1 MNKGVIVLRL
11 PNGYGSVHKLSGKRH
26 KPWTAKVTAG
36 WEIVNDECR
45 QVQKYIGYF
54 ATRSEALQALSD
66 YNDNPYDLDSSK
78 VTFAELYDKWS
89 KYHFEKISDSRIRGI
104 KSAYAKCE
112 ALYKLK
118 FKNVKAS
125 HLDAVTNNPD
135 IGQATKQ
142 QIKSLFNQLYKYA
155 LKNDIVKKDYSSL
168 MDPVGKYERE
178 KKIEIFTNDEIQTLW
193 NSLDVEN
200 VDVILIGI
208 YSGWRPSELTDL
220 ETNNI
225 SLENGTMLGGIK
237 TENGVDRIV
246 PIHNKI
252 IPLIENRLNVSKK
265 TLFNMNYEQY
275 RYSYKK
281 IMKDLKM
288 AHKPHET
295 RHTFISRS
303 KESGLDEYCLK
314 LIVGHAISD
323 LTERVYTHRQI
334 EQLKAEMNKIN

>member
-1 MNKGVIVLRL
+1 MRL
-11 PNGYGSVHKLSGKRH
+11 PNGYGSVHKLPGKRH
-26 KPWTAKVTAG
+26 KPWTAKVTSG
-36 WEIVNDECR
+36 WEIVNDECH

-54 ATRSEALQALSD
+54 ATRSEALHALSD

-78 VTFAELYDKWS
+78 ITFAELYNKWS
-89 KYHFEKISDSRIRGI
+89 NDHFKKISESRIRGI
-104 KSAYAKCE
+104 RSAYAKCE

-118 FKNVKAS
+118 FKNIKAT

-135 IGQATKQ
+135 IGQATRQ

-155 LKNDIVKKDYSSL
+155 MKNDIVRKDYSSL

-178 KKIEIFTNDEIQTLW
+178 KEIEIFSNDEIQKLW
-193 NSLDVEN
+193 NNLGIEN
-200 VDVILIGI
+200 VDMILIGI

-225 SLENGTMLGGIK
+225 SLENSTMLGGIK
-237 TENGVDRIV
+237 TENGINRIV

-252 IPLIENRLNVSKK
+252 IPLIKNRLNTSGK
-265 TLFNMNYEQY
+265 TLFNINYEQY

-281 IMKDLKM
+281 AMKALSM
-288 AHKPHET
+288 SHKPHET
-295 RHTFISRS
+295 RHTFISKS
-303 KESGLDEYCLK
+303 KESGIDEYCLK
-314 LIVGHAISD
+314 LIVGHAITD

-334 EQLKAEMNKIN
+334 DKLISEINKIK